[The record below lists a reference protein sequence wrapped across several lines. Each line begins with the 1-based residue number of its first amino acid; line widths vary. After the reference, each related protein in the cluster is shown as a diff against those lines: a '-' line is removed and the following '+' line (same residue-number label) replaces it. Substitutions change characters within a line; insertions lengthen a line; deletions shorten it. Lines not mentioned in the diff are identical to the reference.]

1 MEFFIF
7 FSIIVVF
14 SIVFWNKLKTL
25 QGEAETAKVEKLRLQ
40 EKLHKYDS
48 VVSREEYEEQ
58 LKLKIQSKQDNLKD
72 LFVQET
78 NIETQVRDLQ
88 VKLRELEEEEFVQ
101 AFGFYQSKY
110 DFEDSDQYKAKL
122 DRIRATQK
130 NLISDKMAVICRTEW
145 QVEGSKAK
153 GKKMTNDFLKL
164 VLRAF
169 NGECDTAI
177 LKVKYNNIV
186 SLEKRIN
193 KAFETLNKLSESTHC
208 EITQDYLK
216 LKLEELQIT
225 HEFQVKKQEEREEQR
240 QIREQIREEERALHE
255 VEKAKEDAEREE
267 KQYEQALEK
276 ARQEVERST
285 GQAKDRLEQQI
296 RQLTQQLEEAHRNK
310 ERAMSLSQIT
320 KSGHVYIIS
329 NLGSFGEN
337 VYKIGM
343 TRRLDPLDRVKELGD
358 ASVPFSF
365 DVHALIFSEN
375 APKLEKLLHQHFQDR
390 QLNKINPRKEFF
402 RVSLDEISAAV
413 QQISQGFEG
422 IQSEIHF
429 TKVAEAA
436 EYRQTLALERST
448 LN

>member
-1 MEFFIF
+1 MEILIF

-14 SIVFWNKLKTL
+14 SLVFWNKIKTL
-25 QGEAETAKVEKLRLQ
+25 QGEAETAKIEKLRLQ
-40 EKLHKYDS
+40 EKLQKYDRVIS
-48 VVSREEYEEQ
+48 QEEYEEQ
-58 LKLKIQSKQDNLKD
+58 LELKIKSRQDELNNLS
-72 LFVQET
+72 VR
-78 NIETQVRDLQ
+78 ETQIERQVRELQ

-110 DFEDSDQYKAKL
+110 DFEDSDKYQAEL
-122 DRIRATQK
+122 DRVRAKQK

-169 NGECDTAI
+169 NGECDAAI
-177 LKVKYNNIV
+177 LKVKYNNMI

-208 EITQDYLK
+208 EITGDYLSS
-216 LKLEELQIT
+216 KLEELRLT
-225 HEFQVKKQEEREEQR
+225 HEFQVKKEEEREEQR
-240 QIREQIREEERALHE
+240 QIREQMREEERALRE
-255 VEKAKEDAEREE
+255 VEKAKEQAEREE
-267 KQYEQALEK
+267 QRYEQALEK

-285 GQAKDRLEQQI
+285 GQDKDRLEQKIQL
-296 RQLTQQLEEAHRNK
+296 LTQQLEEAHKSK
-310 ERAMSLSQIT
+310 ERAISLAQLT

-358 ASVPFSF
+358 ASVPFAF

-402 RVSLDEISAAV
+402 RVSLDEIAAALE
-413 QQISQGFEG
+413 QLSQEVEG
-422 IQSEIHF
+422 IQSEIHY

-436 EYRQTLALERST
+436 EYRQTLALQRSS